1 MGLYDHIYP
10 TDAEKKLI
18 DAAARG
24 EWCDLTDGGKFESD
38 AANGASWG
46 PERSVRAEVIVA
58 LATLARADWPM
69 ADKGIRLLGARIEG
83 ALDFEE
89 ATLERSL
96 WLFYCYI
103 DEIVT
108 LLRARA
114 RTLSMQD
121 CFIKSQAE
129 TAIVADGLHCDG
141 ALSLRQSRFTSEVR
155 LLGATIGGNL
165 DCDGASFAATEGGDG
180 IAFNADGIKVKDSAF
195 FEKVTAKGGIR
206 LLAATIGDILT
217 CEGAAFEMAKSGN
230 GAAVGA
236 DRITVEGSVFL
247 RGITAKGEIRLLG
260 AMIGGN
266 LGCQDASFTAAQD
279 GKGYAFS
286 ADGIKIEG
294 SVSFEKINAKGEIRL
309 PGATIIGS
317 LDCTGVRFAV
327 AERGSGR
334 AFMARSMT
342 VKDAL
347 IWQNSVQ
354 IAGGV
359 DLMYARVGQ
368 LADDAKSWA
377 DVSAL
382 YIDGFEYGA
391 LAGRAPTNWRVRCEW
406 FAKMPKEYF
415 LPQPYEH
422 LAKVLRQMGH
432 EHDARKIAIA
442 KQDAYRE
449 RVKPSRLHE
458 YWLRIFKATV
468 SYGYEPWNALY
479 WMGAWIIVGMIAFFL
494 TFEMGAMHP
503 SKERVFM
510 SECYA
515 TADLE
520 SARLLGKC
528 EGWEKVE
535 RSGINKPLYLPAD
548 YPKFQSFIYAVD
560 VFLPFVDLHQ
570 ESYWLP
576 SDRRWGILAL
586 IYFWAHIAVGWFL
599 ATMFI
604 VGFTNI
610 VKKD

>member
-1 MGLYDHIYP
+1 MGIYDHIYP

-18 DAAARG
+18 AAAARG
-24 EWCDLTDGGKFESD
+24 GWCDLTDGEKLDSD
-38 AANGASWG
+38 AANGTTWA
-46 PERSVRAEVIVA
+46 PERTIRAEVIIA
-58 LATLARADWPM
+58 LATLARRDWPV
-69 ADKGIRLLGARIEG
+69 AAKGVRLIGAKIAG

-89 ATLERSL
+89 ATLDRSL
-96 WLFYCYI
+96 WLFNCYI

-114 RTLSMQD
+114 RTVSMQD
-121 CFIKSQAE
+121 CFIKPQAE
-129 TAIVADGLHCDG
+129 TAIAADGLHCDG
-141 ALSLRQSRFTSEVR
+141 TLSLRQSRFTSEVR
-155 LLGATIGGNL
+155 LLGAIIGGSL
-165 DCDGASFAATEGGDG
+165 DCDGASLAAPEGSDG

-217 CEGAAFEMAKSGN
+217 CEGAAFEMARSGD
-230 GAAVGA
+230 GVAFGA

-247 RGITAKGEIRLLG
+247 NGTTAKGEIRLLG

-286 ADGIKIEG
+286 ADAIKVEG
-294 SVSFEKINAKGEIRL
+294 SVFFKKINAKGEIRL

-317 LDCTGVRFAV
+317 LDCTDARFAA

-368 LADDAKSWA
+368 LADDAKLWA

-382 YIDGFEYGA
+382 FIDGFEYGA
-391 LAGRAPTNWRVRCEW
+391 LAGRAPTDFKTRCAW
-406 FAKMPKEYF
+406 LAKMPKEYF
-415 LPQPYEH
+415 SPQPYEQ

-432 EHDARKIAIA
+432 DHDARKIAIA
-442 KQDAYRE
+442 KQDTYRE
-449 RVKPSRLHE
+449 RVKLSRLHE

-468 SYGYEPWNALY
+468 SYGYELWKAMRWIVFFILF
-479 WMGAWIIVGMIAFFL
+479 GAVVFQNDFHL
-494 TFEMGAMHP
+494 GAMAP
-503 SKERVFM
+503 SKERVYM
-510 SECYA
+510 SECYRGMDSSICAGWRTEKFSA
-515 TADLE
+515 TE
-520 SARLLGKC
+520 KIVRLPG
-528 EGWEKVE
+528 
-535 RSGINKPLYLPAD
+535 D
-548 YPKFQSFIYAVD
+548 YPTFNAFWYSVD
-560 VFLPFVDLHQ
+560 TFVPIIGLHQ
-570 ESYWLP
+570 EDYWIPTLTGA
-576 SDRRWGILAL
+576 SKSGASKVYLWI
-586 IYFWAHIAVGWFL
+586 HISLGWFL
-599 ATMFI
+599 TTMFI